1 MLARRSDGSNRSG
14 VRRELVLLY
23 AVAAL
28 ALVVVALGAVTA
40 SRYVARAQ
48 ALSDSETST
57 RRLAD
62 LMVAPLLSESL
73 DGNRQRADELRRA
86 VQNRMADGYLTQ
98 VTVWSADGTIV
109 FSDDPKN
116 IGTRREPPEEVTAA
130 IVGGEATSTFETQPE
145 LDAAVDPNSPGFV
158 EVYVPFQL
166 PDRPLMAF
174 EAYFDYQRVIDSA
187 TSLMWRIIPLVLAP
201 LILLQLIQIPI
212 VASLAGRVRRH
223 ETERASLLE
232 QTLSV
237 SDRERSQI
245 AGDLHD
251 GPIQDLAGIGY
262 ALGALAPG
270 VAQERRGLM
279 TEVQTTV
286 HHAIDSLRR
295 LMVDLYPPDLDATR
309 LPETILSLTVPLQE
323 KGIDV
328 VTHVEEVPE
337 LDSDQVTTLYRVSRE
352 VLSNVVQ
359 HAQATQAS
367 VTLAA
372 HEETSFPSGRSVTLT
387 ITDNGVGIDPER
399 LDRRAEGHLGLRLLR
414 DRVEHLRGT
423 FRLERAPEGGTIL
436 RVELP
441 LAKTSGSARR

>member
-1 MLARRSDGSNRSG
+1 
-14 VRRELVLLY
+14 
-23 AVAAL
+23 
-28 ALVVVALGAVTA
+28 
-40 SRYVARAQ
+40 
-48 ALSDSETST
+48 
-57 RRLAD
+57 
-62 LMVAPLLSESL
+62 
-73 DGNRQRADELRRA
+73 
-86 VQNRMADGYLTQ
+86 
-98 VTVWSADGTIV
+98 
-109 FSDDPKN
+109 
-116 IGTRREPPEEVTAA
+116 
-130 IVGGEATSTFETQPE
+130 
-145 LDAAVDPNSPGFV
+145 
-158 EVYVPFQL
+158 
-166 PDRPLMAF
+166 
-174 EAYFDYQRVIDSA
+174 
-187 TSLMWRIIPLVLAP
+187 
-201 LILLQLIQIPI
+201 
-212 VASLAGRVRRH
+212 
-223 ETERASLLE
+223 
-232 QTLSV
+232 
-237 SDRERSQI
+237 
-245 AGDLHD
+245 
-251 GPIQDLAGIGY
+251 
-262 ALGALAPG
+262 
-270 VAQERRGLM
+270 M

-372 HEETSFPSGRSVTLT
+372 DEETSFPTGRSVTLT